1 MRAMVIKEFR
11 QVRRDRRT
19 LALMIVMPLLLLVVF
34 GYAARFDM
42 KKVPTAVVG
51 PGAETIAAGL
61 PEPLDVTVIDPQ
73 GDRAKAEDLLRRSR
87 AMIAVVTGTP
97 PTILVDGSELFAA
110 QSVLRQAGN
119 LSMVKPNIEILFN
132 PDLSTAAVMVPAII
146 GMVLTAVG
154 TMITSLGVVR
164 ERQEGTLEQLAV
176 MPLRPRDVIAG
187 KVAPYFLVGVIDLV
201 VITLAGLA
209 LFDVPFRGSVLVF
222 AAGAFLFLLAVLG
235 VGVLISTVSKTQGEA
250 IQLGIM
256 TMLPQ
261 VLLSGMIFPLASMPW
276 GIRWISQLL
285 PLTYFI
291 QIVRGVFLKATPLD
305 ALGIPF
311 AALLALATVV
321 FGLAVLR
328 FRRDLS
334 PARPRRRAAEVTP

>member
-19 LALMIVMPLLLLVVF
+19 LALMIVIPLLLLVVF
-34 GYAARFDM
+34 GYAARFDI
-42 KKVPTAVVG
+42 KQVPTAVVG
-51 PGAETIAAGL
+51 PGAEVIAAGL
-61 PEPLDVTVIDPQ
+61 PEPLSVVIVDPT
-73 GDRAKAEDLLRRSR
+73 GDRASAENLLRRSR

-97 PTILVDGSELFAA
+97 LTILVDGSELFAA
-110 QSVLRQAGN
+110 QSVLRQAGS
-119 LSMVKPNIEILFN
+119 LPLVKPNIEILFN
-132 PDLSTAAVMVPAII
+132 PDLSTSAVMVPAII

-154 TMITSLGVVR
+154 SMITSLGVVR

-176 MPLRPRDVIAG
+176 MPLRPRDVIVG
-187 KVAPYFLVGVIDLV
+187 KVAPYFLVGVVDLV
-201 VITLAGLA
+201 VITIAGLA
-209 LFDVPFRGSVLVF
+209 LFKVPFRGSVLVF

-261 VLLSGMIFPLASMPW
+261 VLLSGMIFPLSSMPW
-276 GIRWISQLL
+276 GIRWISQVL

-291 QIVRGVFLKATPLD
+291 QIVRGVFLKATPFD
-305 ALGIPF
+305 ALAIPF
-311 AALLALATVV
+311 AALFALAVIV
-321 FGLAVLR
+321 FGLAIMR
-328 FRRDLS
+328 FRRDLA
-334 PARPRRRAAEVTP
+334 PAHSRHRAAEVTP